1 MPLIKCPDCN
11 KDISDS
17 APSCPNCGRPNSVAD
32 TAESIITQPLSSH
45 RKVSIPLIVGIIMI
59 PFIASWFTLRKGY
72 STTARAVSL
81 GWMVLALVIGLS
93 GESDTKQASTT
104 PEPSVAAAKV
114 TDESQ
119 IEKPSEVVSDDA
131 ASDKETAKPAKKE
144 IINVTFNL
152 TPAQFKNKFNSKAK
166 QLEDNLA
173 ITNLKV
179 GDGEVNNSFNYMF
192 NKNTGLVGT
201 VDKKTGKIM
210 SFMFL
215 FSGSQDQQEI
225 LHAVSIPLFISQI
238 VNPEQDRGKTS
249 KIIIDMI
256 TKSLSEMD
264 GGETITNDIGSV
276 QYSSAASQYTGLML
290 AIEPITP

>member
-17 APSCPNCGRPNSVAD
+17 APSCPNCGRPNSVAN
-32 TAESIITQPLSSH
+32 TAESITSQPLSSH
-45 RKVSIPLIVGIIMI
+45 RKVSIPLIVGIIMM

-104 PEPSVAAAKV
+104 PEPSVASAKV

-119 IEKPSEVVSDDA
+119 IEKPSEVASDDA

-144 IINVTFNL
+144 VINVTFNL

-166 QLEDNLA
+166 QLEDNLSIA
-173 ITNLKV
+173 NLKV
-179 GDGEVNNSFNYMF
+179 GDGEVNNSFKYMF

-215 FSGSQDQQEI
+215 FGGSQEQQEI

-249 KIIIDMI
+249 KIIMNMI
-256 TKSLSEMD
+256 SKSLSDMD
-264 GGETITNDIGSV
+264 DGETIINNIGSV
-276 QYSSAASQYTGLML
+276 QYSSAANKYTGLML
-290 AIEPITP
+290 AIEPISP